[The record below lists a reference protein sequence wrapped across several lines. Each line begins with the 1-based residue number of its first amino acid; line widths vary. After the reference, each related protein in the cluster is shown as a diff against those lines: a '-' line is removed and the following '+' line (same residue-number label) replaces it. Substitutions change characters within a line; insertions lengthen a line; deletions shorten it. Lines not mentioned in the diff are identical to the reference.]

1 MRRPAAHAQT
11 LALTLR
17 LGTAWDWLLGGLIL
31 FGGSSVMQLLQ
42 FPRPADMFLHR
53 LSALPPLLF
62 PLIYLM
68 AANDPVG
75 RPWAVRAS
83 ILLRAVGGALLGLL
97 VLAYRPPGAHVYLGA
112 AAADLLWALL
122 HLVLWGRVKRSR

>member
-1 MRRPAAHAQT
+1 MRRPAAYAQQ

-31 FGGSSVMQLLQ
+31 FGGTPVMEALQ

-53 LSALPPLLF
+53 ASALPPLLF
-62 PLIYLM
+62 PIVYLM
-68 AANDPVG
+68 AAHDPVG

-83 ILLRAVGGALLGLL
+83 ILLRALGGFLLG
-97 VLAYRPPGAHVYLGA
+97 VLAFVYRPPGVHVYLA
-112 AAADLLWALL
+112 AATIDLIWAIL
-122 HLVLWGRVKRSR
+122 HLVLWGRVKRTR